1 VAASRCFMVQYMNFT
16 TFDQLDLYY
25 ETHGDPA
32 RPPLLLIHGIGAD
45 HDMWRQQIKTLPA
58 AGYFVIVPDLRGH
71 GQSGVPETFRIVD
84 CARDLNDLLD
94 ALDIQQAHLIGVS
107 MGGMVA
113 QQFGLLYPQRA
124 LSLILVDSLSGATRP
139 FERFNAWLAAVLL
152 QFFPAKLQAWLIQN
166 TYRRMGHE
174 AVGDYFAERLLS
186 MSSKW
191 LLAARQEVNRFN
203 IVDKLPD
210 LNVPTLVLV
219 GDAFGKL
226 AVNMARTTAGGIPN
240 AEFEVLPG
248 GGDPSNLLVPK
259 VFDTAVLT
267 FLGNGRF

>member
-32 RPPLLLIHGIGAD
+32 NPPILLIHGIGAD
-45 HDMWRQQIKTLPA
+45 HDMWRPQIKTLPA

-113 QQFGLLYPQRA
+113 QQFGLLYPQQA

-226 AVNMARTTAGGIPN
+226 AVNMARTTAEGIPN

-248 GGDPSNLLVPK
+248 GGDPSNLLVPGE
-259 VFDTAVLT
+259 FDTAVLT
-267 FLGNGRF
+267 FLGNSRF